1 MTEIQPALPNDA
13 AAVTSCVRSAY
24 AGYVE
29 RIGREPAPMAADNAA
44 LIARGE
50 VWVVCEAG
58 RLVGV
63 LVMRPDPPA
72 LFVENVAVLPEQQGR
87 GVGRALMAFAE
98 DHARAAGL
106 AEVALYT
113 NQKDDREPG
122 LLRRPGLRRDRPS
135 QRGRL
140 RARVSPQ
147 SAHVI
152 ADVSAASRAIAT
164 KSSAR

>member
-13 AAVTSCVRSAY
+13 AAVTACVRAAY

-29 RIGREPAPMAADNAA
+29 RIGREPAPMVADNAA

-50 VWVVCEAG
+50 VWVVSESG

-63 LVMRPDPPA
+63 LVMRPEPPA
-72 LFVENVAVLPEQQGR
+72 LFVENVAVLPERQGH
-87 GVGRALMAFAE
+87 GLGRELMAFAE

-113 NQKDDREPG
+113 NQKMTEN
-122 LLRRPGLRRDRPS
+122 LRFYAALGYVETGRRSED
-135 QRGRL
+135 GF
-140 RARVSPQ
+140 ARVFLCK
-147 SAHVI
+147 AL
-152 ADVSAASRAIAT
+152 T
-164 KSSAR
+164 